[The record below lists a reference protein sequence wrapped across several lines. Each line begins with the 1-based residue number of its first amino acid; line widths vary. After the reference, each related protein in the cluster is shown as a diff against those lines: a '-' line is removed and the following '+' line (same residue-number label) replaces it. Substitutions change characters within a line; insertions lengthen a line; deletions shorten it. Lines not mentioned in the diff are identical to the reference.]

1 MVGGPVDLQPVD
13 VLGLLPLGAH
23 RIAQRSAGG
32 AAQVRARR
40 APGDPVALEPGHP
53 DYEEPGAG
61 EDGCFHPGMLRFA
74 GISKLSLD
82 RRDIGDEGKR
92 RFAIDTFN
100 IEGTKFDMA
109 CEWGDI
115 HLQARSIRVLTE

>member
-1 MVGGPVDLQPVD
+1 MGKSIASRFDHVD
-13 VLGLLPLGAH
+13 
-23 RIAQRSAGG
+23 IASSTL
-32 AAQVRARR
+32 RAVIIN
-40 APGDPVALEPGHP
+40 DDELTLEMDFCLEPDHP
-53 DYEEPGAG
+53 EYEEPGEG
-61 EDGCFHPGMLRFA
+61 EECCFHPGMLKFA

-82 RRDIGDEGKR
+82 RRDIGDGAKR

-115 HLQARSIRVLTE
+115 HLAARSIRVLTE

>member
-1 MVGGPVDLQPVD
+1 MGKSIASRFDNVD
-13 VLGLLPLGAH
+13 VA
-23 RIAQRSAGG
+23 RSTL
-32 AAQVRARR
+32 RAVIIN
-40 APGDPVALEPGHP
+40 DDELTLEMDFCLEPGHP
-53 DYEEPGAG
+53 EYEAPGEG
-61 EDGCFHPGMLRFA
+61 EECCFHPGMLKFA

-82 RRDIGDEGKR
+82 RRETGGEGKQR